1 MIRGATAPSPDDVT
15 APAPESVRVRIRH
28 LVDAIG
34 DADEPR
40 VEQFVLEVS
49 RSRRWLAPLAFI
61 VGSFAMLF
69 EGLKLVVTNW
79 RLTLVQVLPAMWIW
93 AAMLDLKVHVLGG
106 NSFASIRGL
115 AAVAAVLV
123 IAAITTLT
131 FLLNAVF
138 AFAITV
144 PGPPDI
150 RNTFGRAWVHRGAA
164 LGWGGSIGLAL
175 GVSTIVVT
183 RWGEW
188 WFALSLSIVIGL
200 MMLTYVAVPA
210 RMVGMKR
217 KPMSRHKLATS
228 AVAGAVGV
236 VVCTPPYM
244 LARLGLLMLQSDKL
258 LVLGI
263 MLLAFGFTL
272 QAGATGSVKA
282 IKMSAALA
290 MGSAAPADEHPSPGD
305 APLAAE

>member
-1 MIRGATAPSPDDVT
+1 MTGPPRSP
-15 APAPESVRVRIRH
+15 VRLRIRH

-34 DADEPR
+34 DADETS

-93 AAMLDLKVHVLGG
+93 AAMLDLKFHVLGG

-115 AAVAAVLV
+115 AAVVAVLA
-123 IAAITTLT
+123 IAAITALT

-144 PGPPDI
+144 PGTPDI
-150 RNTFGRAWVHRGAA
+150 RHAFGRAWAHRRAA
-164 LGWGGSIGLAL
+164 FAWGGSIGLAL

-188 WFALSLSIVIGL
+188 WFALSLSIVIGM

-217 KPMSRHKLATS
+217 KPMSRRDKLATS
-228 AVAGAVGV
+228 AVAGAVGA

-244 LARLGLLMLQSDKL
+244 LARLGLLMLESDNL

-263 MLLAFGFTL
+263 ALLAFGFTL

-282 IKMSAALA
+282 IKMSAALT
-290 MGSAAPADEHPSPGD
+290 MGNTVTPADDHAHRDEAAAP
-305 APLAAE
+305 